1 MQVHG
6 FARNVDWEV
15 TKTADGDAPMVEMT
29 LLPSDYT
36 KAMWPADFKATQTI
50 TLKDGALTATMSV
63 RAVWSYDALE
73 LAVVDNGTWYNR
85 TTPAEDS
92 TARGSTHRSVF
103 CGGVTCVRDVRGVRA
118 PSEQT

>member
-1 MQVHG
+1 MYAGDMQVHG

-63 RAVWSYDALE
+63 RAVWSYAALE
-73 LAVVDNGTWYNR
+73 LAVVDDGTCTC
-85 TTPAEDS
+85 TTRPQLRSLRSSYAPVMPLWSAETD
-92 TARGSTHRSVF
+92 
-103 CGGVTCVRDVRGVRA
+103 
-118 PSEQT
+118 QTRLLGR

>member
-6 FARNVDWEV
+6 FARNVDWQV

-50 TLKDGALTATMSV
+50 TLKDGALTATMAVSHSQRRRASV
-63 RAVWSYDALE
+63 
-73 LAVVDNGTWYNR
+73 
-85 TTPAEDS
+85 
-92 TARGSTHRSVF
+92 
-103 CGGVTCVRDVRGVRA
+103 CVCVYVRGTLCIAAAVQWVQA
-118 PSEQT
+118 DCSW